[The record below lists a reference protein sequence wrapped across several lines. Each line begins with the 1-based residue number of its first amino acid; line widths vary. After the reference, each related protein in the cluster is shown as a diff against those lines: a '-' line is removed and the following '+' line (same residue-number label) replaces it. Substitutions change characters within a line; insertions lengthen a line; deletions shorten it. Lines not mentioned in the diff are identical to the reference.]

1 MNHNLGDI
9 SVIFSRIS
17 AINND
22 LILSEKGLLVYG
34 YFFYYFF
41 AILLI
46 DLIIIRKFNQ
56 EAKMA
61 LFGIAVV
68 YFGMALMGYL
78 LPLFDVLN
86 TTKRGLFKVLPLII
100 LYYANSGIIT
110 KISDYLKNRENRI
123 KEPAAEKPAMAA
135 ARPQPKTKK

>member
-1 MNHNLGDI
+1 
-9 SVIFSRIS
+9 
-17 AINND
+17 
-22 LILSEKGLLVYG
+22 
-34 YFFYYFF
+34 
-41 AILLI
+41 
-46 DLIIIRKFNQ
+46 
-56 EAKMA
+56 MA

-123 KEPAAEKPAMAA
+123 KEPAADKPAMVA